1 MSVTEQRPVST
12 MRWLHSCLNRLRRLP
27 VFDLEAPA
35 RVWLLVAATAVG
47 AIVLALPL
55 EGLPAPVATVAVPF
69 WVLVAGFYVAEQ
81 AVVHLHFRHH
91 AHSFSMS
98 EIPLIVGL
106 VFFPPLEVIVAQLIG
121 VGIALTVHRRQSVVR
136 LGFNL
141 SQFAAQTAVAALV
154 FHGALALGADPLG
167 PSGWAALL
175 LGTFMAL
182 ILADLLINTAIRFSG
197 GALAPDE
204 ILRAVAFGAVA
215 SFANV
220 ALAVVMVVVL
230 VARPTALALAAAI
243 PVAAFLAYRAFVE
256 QGKKRERLSWLYE
269 ATRILHGSPQIDVAL
284 ERVLRHARTM
294 LQADHAAVVL
304 VTSTSGTMLR
314 TMTGPN
320 GVTDSMSEITLTEA
334 SVNAIPADPA
344 HLRADRIG
352 AFTGVA
358 EPGIAAP
365 LVADGRTIGALVVAA
380 PMSDVNAFGE
390 DDMALLEALA
400 QQVSVSVEN
409 SRLEESLHDLTVL
422 KGELEENQEQLEDL
436 VDDLDR
442 RLSLENALL
451 SCSQTMLNSQDDEA
465 LDVALAA
472 LLEATSADYAYVAE
486 NYDDSERGL
495 CHRLVHDAGARAG
508 TPGEPHDR
516 RTGAYS
522 DHPALLTGLRSGSP
536 VYVRTSE
543 LPESERGRYEAEGIR
558 SELRIPFFV
567 DGRWTGTV
575 GFVDYVRERNWETEA
590 IAALRTAAD
599 MIGAFWQ
606 RRRTMERLRALVRSK
621 DEFVA
626 SVSHEVRTP
635 LTAVVGLAE
644 ELRVNRTQFSSLE
657 TDEFIGLIADQ
668 SREVA
673 NIIEDL
679 LVAARA
685 DTGTLDISL
694 GVVDLRDLVG
704 IELVGG
710 GFVESLQQ
718 GSLAIEMLEAPAWG
732 DATRVRQVVRNL
744 LTNALRY
751 GGERVRVFSG
761 VSGGVARVGVAD
773 NGVGISAEDQD
784 RIFEPYQRAHDRP
797 TQPGSVGLGLT
808 VARQLARLMDGDLAY
823 RYEGGESIFELSLP
837 AAEPRREAAPTPVS
851 IGIAV

>member
-1 MSVTEQRPVST
+1 
-12 MRWLHSCLNRLRRLP
+12 MRWLNSCLNRLRRLP
-27 VFDLEAPA
+27 IFDLAAPA
-35 RVWLLVAATAVG
+35 RVWLLVAAIAVG
-47 AIVLALPL
+47 AFVLALPL
-55 EGLPAPVATVAVPF
+55 QGLPAPVTSVAIPF
-69 WVLVAGFYVAEQ
+69 WALVAGFYVAER

-98 EIPLIVGL
+98 EIPLVVGL
-106 VFFPPLEVIVAQLIG
+106 VFFPPLAVIAAQLIG
-121 VGIALTVHRRQSVVR
+121 VGIALTVHRKQSVVR
-136 LGFNL
+136 VGFNL
-141 SQFAAQTAVAALV
+141 GQFAAQTAVAALV
-154 FHGALALGADPLG
+154 FHGALVLGADPLG
-167 PSGWAALL
+167 PAGWAALL

-182 ILADLLINTAIRFSG
+182 ILADLLINTAIRLSG
-197 GALAPDE
+197 GSLAPDE
-204 ILRAVAFGAVA
+204 ILRAVAFGAAGSV
-215 SFANV
+215 ANV
-220 ALAVVMVVVL
+220 ALGIVMVIVL
-230 VARPTALALAAAI
+230 VASPNALILAAAI

-269 ATRILHGSPQIDVAL
+269 ATRLLHGSPQIDIAL
-284 ERVLRHARTM
+284 ERVLYHARTM

-304 VTSTSGTMLR
+304 VTSTPGTMLR
-314 TMTGPN
+314 TVVGPN
-320 GVTDSMSEITLTEA
+320 GLGDSMSEIA
-334 SVNAIPADPA
+334 VAKDSVAAIPSDPA
-344 HLRADRIG
+344 HLKESRIG
-352 AFTGVA
+352 AFLNLDA
-358 EPGIAAP
+358 PGIAAP
-365 LVADGRTIGALVVAA
+365 LIADGRTIGAMVVAA
-380 PMSDVNAFGE
+380 PMSDVTAFG
-390 DDMALLEALA
+390 DDDLALLEALA

-409 SRLEESLHDLTVL
+409 SRLEESLHDLTLL
-422 KGELEENQEQLEDL
+422 KSELEENKEQLEDL

-451 SCSQTMLNSQDDEA
+451 SCSQTMLNGQEDEA

-486 NYDDSERGL
+486 NYDDPRRGL
-495 CHRLVHDAGARAG
+495 CHRLVHDAGSQGSSSGKRD
-508 TPGEPHDR
+508 EPR
-516 RTGAYS
+516 NGAYS
-522 DHPALLTGLRSGSP
+522 DHPALLTGLRRGGP
-536 VYVRTSE
+536 VYVRTSD
-543 LPESERGRYEAEGIR
+543 LPDDERSRYEAAGIR
-558 SELRIPFFV
+558 SELRIPFFA

-575 GFVDYVRERNWETEA
+575 GFVDYARERNWETEA

-606 RRRTMERLRALVRSK
+606 RRRTMEQLRALIRSK

-644 ELRVNRTQFSSLE
+644 ELRVNRVDFSSME

-710 GFVESLQQ
+710 GFADSLQQ

-732 DATRVRQVVRNL
+732 DPTRVRQIVRNL

-751 GGERVRVFSG
+751 GGDRVRVFSG
-761 VSGGVARVGVAD
+761 VSGDVARVGVAD
-773 NGVGISAEDQD
+773 NGSGVPAADRD

-808 VARQLARLMDGDLAY
+808 VARQLAGLMGGDLTY

-837 AAEPRREAAPTPVS
+837 AAEPRGDVTPIPAAIRV
-851 IGIAV
+851 AV

>member
-1 MSVTEQRPVST
+1 
-12 MRWLHSCLNRLRRLP
+12 MRWLNGCLNRLRRLP
-27 VFDLEAPA
+27 VFDLAAPA
-35 RVWLLVAATAVG
+35 RVWLLVAAIAVG
-47 AIVLALPL
+47 AFVLALPL
-55 EGLPAPVATVAVPF
+55 QGLPAPVTSVAIPF
-69 WVLVAGFYVAEQ
+69 WALVAGFYAAER

-98 EIPLIVGL
+98 EIPLVVGL
-106 VFFPPLEVIVAQLIG
+106 VFFPPLAVIAAQLIG
-121 VGIALTVHRRQSVVR
+121 VGIALTVHRKQSVVR
-136 LGFNL
+136 VGFNL
-141 SQFAAQTAVAALV
+141 GQFAAQTAVAALV
-154 FHGALALGADPLG
+154 FHGALVLGADPLG
-167 PSGWAALL
+167 PTGWAALV

-182 ILADLLINTAIRFSG
+182 ILADLLINTAIRLSG
-197 GALAPDE
+197 GSLAPDE
-204 ILRAVAFGAVA
+204 ILRAVAFGAAA
-215 SFANV
+215 SVANV
-220 ALAVVMVVVL
+220 ALGIVMVIVL
-230 VARPTALALAAAI
+230 VASPTALILAAAI

-269 ATRILHGSPQIDVAL
+269 ATRLLHGSPQIDVAL
-284 ERVLRHARTM
+284 ERVLYHARTM

-304 VTSTSGTMLR
+304 VTSTPGTMLR
-314 TMTGPN
+314 TVVGPN
-320 GVTDSMSEITLTEA
+320 GLGDSMSEIAVAED
-334 SVNAIPADPA
+334 SVAAIPSDPA
-344 HLRADRIG
+344 HLKESRIG
-352 AFTGVA
+352 AFLNLDA
-358 EPGIAAP
+358 PGIAAP
-365 LVADGRTIGALVVAA
+365 LIADGRTIGAMVVAA
-380 PMSDVNAFGE
+380 PMSDVTAFG
-390 DDMALLEALA
+390 DDDLALLEALA

-409 SRLEESLHDLTVL
+409 SRLEESLHDLTLL
-422 KGELEENQEQLEDL
+422 KSELEENKDQLEDL

-451 SCSQTMLNSQDDEA
+451 SCSQTMLNGQEDEA

-486 NYDDSERGL
+486 NYDDSRRGL
-495 CHRLVHDAGARAG
+495 CHRLVHDAGSQGSSSGKRD
-508 TPGEPHDR
+508 EPR
-516 RTGAYS
+516 NGAYS
-522 DHPALLTGLRSGSP
+522 DHPALLTGLRRGGP
-536 VYVRTSE
+536 VYVRTSD
-543 LPESERGRYEAEGIR
+543 LPDDERSRYEAAGIR
-558 SELRIPFFV
+558 SELRIPFFA

-575 GFVDYVRERNWETEA
+575 GFVDYARERNWETEA

-606 RRRTMERLRALVRSK
+606 RRRTMEQLRALIRSK

-644 ELRVNRTQFSSLE
+644 ELRVNRSDFSSME

-710 GFVESLQQ
+710 GFTDSLQQ

-732 DATRVRQVVRNL
+732 DPTRVRQIVRNL

-751 GGERVRVFSG
+751 GGDRVRVFSG
-761 VSGGVARVGVAD
+761 VSGDVARVGVAD
-773 NGVGISAEDQD
+773 NGSGVPAADRD

-808 VARQLARLMDGDLAY
+808 VARQLAGLMGGDLTY

-837 AAEPRREAAPTPVS
+837 AAEPRGDVTPIPAAIKV
-851 IGIAV
+851 AV